1 MRIVS
6 RRFLKEAWRILF
18 HFRLLIRITETR
30 TVATRIMV
38 DRITQTRTAII
49 RITARMAEQYQIIQI
64 QA

>member
-1 MRIVS
+1 MTTRIMVD
-6 RRFLKEAWRILF
+6 
-18 HFRLLIRITETR
+18 RITETR
-30 TVATRIMV
+30 AVITRIMV

>member
-1 MRIVS
+1 MD
-6 RRFLKEAWRILF
+6 RRTYKR
-18 HFRLLIRITETR
+18 TES
-30 TVATRIMV
+30 RIMV

>member
-1 MRIVS
+1 METRMVAIRTTVD
-6 RRFLKEAWRILF
+6 
-18 HFRLLIRITETR
+18 RITETR
-30 TVATRIMV
+30 AVITRIMV